1 MKLLR
6 EMLII
11 LAVYFVGEALSEC
24 LHLPIPGN
32 ILGMLILLF
41 LLCTK
46 IVKVEMIDRVS
57 TFLLDHL
64 AFFFIPA
71 GVGIVTAFNVLR
83 GNTIKLLIIAV
94 VSTFIIMSVSG
105 VVVQFVINLN
115 EKKKLKKEGLSK
127 SE

>member
-11 LAVYFVGEALSEC
+11 LAIYFVSEFISKS

-32 ILGMLILLF
+32 ILGMLLLLF

-46 IVKVEMIDRVS
+46 VVKVEMIDKVS

-71 GVGIVTAFNVLR
+71 GVGIITAYNVLR
-83 GNTIKLLIIAV
+83 GNTIKLLTIAI
-94 VSTFIIMSVSG
+94 VSTFVIMAISG
-105 VVVQFVINLN
+105 VVVQWVINLM
-115 EKKKLKKEGLSK
+115 EKKELKKKELK
-127 SE
+127 KNE

>member
-11 LAVYFVGEALSEC
+11 LAIYFVSEFISKS

-46 IVKVEMIDRVS
+46 VVKVEMIDKVS

-71 GVGIVTAFNVLR
+71 GVGIITAYNVLK
-83 GNTIKLLIIAV
+83 GNTIKLLIVAI
-94 VSTFIIMSVSG
+94 VSTFIIMAISG
-105 VVVQFVINLN
+105 VVVQSVINLN
-115 EKKKLKKEGLSK
+115 EKKELKKKELNK
-127 SE
+127 NE

>member
-11 LAVYFVGEALSEC
+11 LAIYFVSEFISKS

-46 IVKVEMIDRVS
+46 VVKVEMIDKVS

-71 GVGIVTAFNVLR
+71 GVGIITAYNVLK
-83 GNTIKLLIIAV
+83 GNTIKLLIVAI
-94 VSTFIIMSVSG
+94 VSTFIIMAISG
-105 VVVQFVINLN
+105 VVVQLVINLN
-115 EKKKLKKEGLSK
+115 EKKELKKKELNK
-127 SE
+127 NE

>member
-11 LAVYFVGEALSEC
+11 LAIYFVSEFISKS

-46 IVKVEMIDRVS
+46 VVKVEMIDKVS

-71 GVGIVTAFNVLR
+71 GVGIITAYNVLR
-83 GNTIKLLIIAV
+83 GNTIKLLIVAV
-94 VSTFIIMSVSG
+94 FSTFIIMAISG
-105 VVVQFVINLN
+105 AVVQWVINLN
-115 EKKKLKKEGLSK
+115 EKKELKKKELNK
-127 SE
+127 NE

>member
-6 EMLII
+6 EALII
-11 LAVYFVGEALSEC
+11 LAIYFVGEFLSKS

-32 ILGMLILLF
+32 ILGMLILLL

-46 IVKVEMIDRVS
+46 VVKVDMIDNVS

-71 GVGIVTAFNVLR
+71 GVGIITAVTVLR
-83 GNTIKLLIIAV
+83 GNTIKLLIV
-94 VSTFIIMSVSG
+94 VILSTFIIMAVSG

-115 EKKKLKKEGLSK
+115 KKRELKKKELKSNE
-127 SE
+127 

>member
-11 LAVYFVGEALSEC
+11 LAIYFVSEFISKS

-32 ILGMLILLF
+32 ILGMLLLLF

-46 IVKVEMIDRVS
+46 VVKVEMIDKVS

-71 GVGIVTAFNVLR
+71 GVGIITAYNVLR
-83 GNTIKLLIIAV
+83 GNTIKLLTIAI
-94 VSTFIIMSVSG
+94 VSTFVIMAISG
-105 VVVQFVINLN
+105 VVVQWVINLM
-115 EKKKLKKEGLSK
+115 EKKELKKNELK
-127 SE
+127 KNE

>member
-11 LAVYFVGEALSEC
+11 LAIYFVSEFISKS

-32 ILGMLILLF
+32 ILGMLLLLF
-41 LLCTK
+41 LLCIKVVK
-46 IVKVEMIDRVS
+46 IEMIDKVS

-71 GVGIVTAFNVLR
+71 GVGIITAYNVLR
-83 GNTIKLLIIAV
+83 GNTIKLLVVTI
-94 VSTFIIMSVSG
+94 VSTFIIMAISG
-105 VVVQFVINLN
+105 VVVQWVINLM
-115 EKKKLKKEGLSK
+115 EKKELKKKELK
-127 SE
+127 KNE

>member
-11 LAVYFVGEALSEC
+11 LAIYFVSEFISKS

-32 ILGMLILLF
+32 ILGMLLLLF

-46 IVKVEMIDRVS
+46 VVKVEMIDKVS

-71 GVGIVTAFNVLR
+71 GVGIITAYNVLR
-83 GNTIKLLIIAV
+83 GNTIKLLTIAIV
-94 VSTFIIMSVSG
+94 FYLRHNGNKWCGSSMG
-105 VVVQFVINLN
+105 N
-115 EKKKLKKEGLSK
+115 
-127 SE
+127 